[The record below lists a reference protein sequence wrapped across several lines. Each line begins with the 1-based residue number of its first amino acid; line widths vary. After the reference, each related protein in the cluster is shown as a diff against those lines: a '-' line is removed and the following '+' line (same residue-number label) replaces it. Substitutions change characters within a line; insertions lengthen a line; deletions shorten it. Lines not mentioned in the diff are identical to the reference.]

1 MDRRFCFVFI
11 TGGKYLLSF
20 PGGTVYIGDMVWYYG
35 FVSAF
40 VVHTA
45 LSFAFPDNGV
55 LIPKTIYT
63 DGEVHEIEGD
73 TISIDEKEKD
83 AVKERSL

>member
-1 MDRRFCFVFI
+1 MER
-11 TGGKYLLSF
+11 KYSLYF
-20 PGGTVYIGDMVWYYG
+20 PGGAAYIGDMVWYYG

-45 LSFAFPDNGV
+45 LSFAFPNNGV

-63 DGEVHEIEGD
+63 DGEVDQIEGD
-73 TISIDEKEKD
+73 TVSMDEKEKD
-83 AVKERSL
+83 AVKERSLEMDHE